1 MNRIPIYPILG
12 CLHYFQLLRK
22 TDIDWEVE
30 SKIQVSGPVIS
41 SSEFSNISRDILYEG
56 DMAISYKQLSL
67 IVNGSTEY
75 RKAAKPR
82 HKERKEDLKDNE
94 RTKRQAYLDQNY
106 PATIWKNGVPF
117 MFHESLSK
125 NFRLFGSNNYQNLD
139 PIAKAA
145 ILKAIHFWYRETCIE
160 FRPRTFQKEVFITLQ
175 IFQIIVFFSTSY
187 SSETTMD
194 VGVLWA
200 EMHHKGN
207 KSLVL
212 EMDFG
217 VTSHELAHALGVFH
231 EQSRF
236 DRDESVTF
244 NPRVVEK
251 DLLFNFA
258 KVLVVNWQA
267 ENNVFQISPRQMST
281 YGLPYDIGSVM
292 HYTPTEFS
300 NFPSIP
306 TLTAIDTNLQ
316 QTMGQLEGP
325 SFVDVHIMNQHY
337 QCQDK
342 CETQAPCQ
350 NGGFTNS
357 RNCKVCKCPTGFG
370 GAFCQLIAPSFSP
383 FCGGVLNAEETARRF
398 DITIR
403 QSTNTRSKSCV
414 YHIKAPEGKKIIVS
428 ILKID
433 SRCIEGCYRDG
444 LEMKMKKDFRPVG
457 YRFCCPESSRRK
469 IISESNLVP
478 FIVYSREKDFSVS
491 FEYSFVSPNAGFD
504 DEKASNSVI
513 IDNSDGVLA
522 SDTPILLQKLGFQR
536 HL

>member
-1 MNRIPIYPILG
+1 MRSEKILFYGYLILTSVECVIAQFVSNESIKLHDILKPSDTHRLFDTLQYSVEEQYSDSHLSFDVSTIYNYSEKPISIGKLNRKY
-12 CLHYFQLLRK
+12 
-22 TDIDWEVE
+22 
-30 SKIQVSGPVIS
+30 
-41 SSEFSNISRDILYEG
+41 RDILYEG
-56 DMAISYKQLSL
+56 DMAISYKQLSI

-82 HKERKEDLKDNE
+82 QREKKENGSDRV
-94 RTKRQAYLDQNY
+94 KRQAYLDQNY

-117 MFHESLSK
+117 MFHESL
-125 NFRLFGSNNYQNLD
+125 N

-160 FRPRTFQKEVFITLQ
+160 FRPRTFQKEYLLFIGNDEGCW
-175 IFQIIVFFSTSY
+175 ST
-187 SSETTMD
+187 
-194 VGVLWA
+194 VGRDASQGKQVVSIGDGC
-200 EMHHKGN
+200 EH
-207 KSLVL
+207 
-212 EMDFG
+212 FG
-217 VTSHELAHALGVFH
+217 VTSHELAHALGIFH

-236 DRDESVTF
+236 DRDDSVTF

-258 KVLVVNWQA
+258 K
-267 ENNVFQISPRQMST
+267 ISPRQMST

-300 NFPSIP
+300 IIPSIP

-325 SFVDVHIMNQHY
+325 SFIDVYIMNQHY

-342 CETQAPCQ
+342 CQTQAPCQ

-370 GAFCQLIAPSFSP
+370 GPFCQLISLSFSP
-383 FCGGVLNAEETARRF
+383 FCGGLLNAEETSRRF

-403 QSTNTRSKSCV
+403 QSTNTRSKTCV
-414 YHIKAPEGKKIIVS
+414 YHIKAPEGKKIIVD
-428 ILKID
+428 ILRID
-433 SRCIEGCYRDG
+433 SKCIEGCYQDG
-444 LEMKMKKDFRPVG
+444 LELKMKKDYRPVG

-469 IISESNLVP
+469 LISETNLVP
-478 FIVYSREKDFSVS
+478 FMVYSREDDFSVS
-491 FEYSFVSPNAGFD
+491 FEYSFVSATARFD
-504 DEKASNSVI
+504 EETKTQDVLIE
-513 IDNSDGVLA
+513 NSDGVFV
-522 SDTPILLQKLGFQR
+522 SDSSSSLLQKLGFRR